1 MKNFLTMMSVFAAS
15 ALAWADDVATE
26 AAAAVDTAAAEAG
39 PAAQEAAKQPGGMN
53 PIFMMVILLV
63 AMYFLMIAPQRKQKK
78 QREQMMAALKEGDRV
93 MTQSGVYG
101 TVKKIKEDSI
111 RLQIDDQNKTT
122 IELTKNAIAM
132 VVNPPEETKAEEKK

>member
-1 MKNFLTMMSVFAAS
+1 MSVLTAS
-15 ALAWADDVATE
+15 ALAWADEVATE
-26 AAAAVDTAAAEAG
+26 AAAGGAPAAAEAG

-78 QREQMMAALKEGDRV
+78 QREQMMAALKEGDRI

-101 TVKKIKEDSI
+101 TVRKIKEDSV
-111 RLQIDDQNKTT
+111 RLMIDDQNKTT
-122 IELTKNAIAM
+122 IEISKNAVAM
-132 VVNPPEETKAEEKK
+132 VINPPEAEKAEEKK

>member
-1 MKNFLTMMSVFAAS
+1 MSVLTAS
-15 ALAWADDVATE
+15 ALAWADEVATE
-26 AAAAVDTAAAEAG
+26 AAAAVDTATAEAG

-78 QREQMMAALKEGDRV
+78 QREQMMAALKEGDRI

-101 TVKKIKEDSI
+101 TVRKIKEDSV
-111 RLQIDDQNKTT
+111 RLMIDDQNKTT
-122 IELTKNAIAM
+122 IEISKNAVAM
-132 VVNPPEETKAEEKK
+132 VINPPEAEKAEEKK

>member
-1 MKNFLTMMSVFAAS
+1 MSVLTAS
-15 ALAWADDVATE
+15 ALAWADEVATE